1 MCSLRSKI
9 VFPENQNCIPEE
21 QSLLFLESQDCVPGR
36 QLLTSVPGR
45 IVVFTRMRELF
56 STLTRIVDCTRM
68 RIVPCTLMRVQST
81 IISTDF
87 LVISL
92 SCRNPFFPDKEIILQ
107 KMNKQAGLSRTPPNK
122 ETSWTGTRSV
132 TPEIKVEFGFCS
144 KLICHYP
151 TLNPTQCNPG

>member
-1 MCSLRSKI
+1 MS
-9 VFPENQNCIPEE
+9 
-21 QSLLFLESQDCVPGR
+21 PGR

-56 STLTRIVDCTRM
+56 STLTRIVDSTRM
-68 RIVPCTLMRVQST
+68 RIVACTLRRVQST
-81 IISTDF
+81 ILSTDF

-107 KMNKQAGLSRTPPNK
+107 KMNKQAGLSRTLNK
-122 ETSWTGTRSV
+122 ETSWTGTGSV

-144 KLICHYP
+144 KLNCHYP
-151 TLNPTQCNPG
+151 TLTPTQCNQGQPD